1 MPMHLNGWLQ
11 LLAEPKQEEEEKKPN
26 KQTLSTSNFE

>member
-11 LLAEPKQEEEEKKPN
+11 LLAEPKQEEEEKKTE
-26 KQTLSTSNFE
+26 QTNIKHFEL